1 MEAKLQLFCKCP
13 HLYIKLYPQFVP
25 NYSKGVEVAS
35 GAAIAEYSTCS
46 KRLNVPAEGLGTG
59 TLPAL
64 CTANAL
70 TTETFILESHTT
82 FLEKGNSEI
91 CLRLTIQQTAKERLQ
106 AAGTSPLAHAT
117 FLPNCHTVKT
127 AANIFI

>member
-1 MEAKLQLFCKCP
+1 M
-13 HLYIKLYPQFVP
+13 
-25 NYSKGVEVAS
+25 AS
-35 GAAIAEYSTCS
+35 GATIAEYSTRS
-46 KRLNVPAEGLGTG
+46 KQLNVPVEGLGTG